1 MSVLVDDFVLGID
14 LGGTKIALATADA
27 NGTILYQQTIATLA
41 SQGAEQAI
49 ARTIASGRDLVE
61 QTRRR
66 LHSRLA
72 GVGIATMGITL
83 DDRVLM
89 APNVPG
95 WDRLA
100 LPSQMQQA
108 FVLDAIRIENDVK
121 AAAFAELRW
130 GALAGVET
138 GLYLNLGTGIAATP
152 VVNGRILRG
161 THGAAGEIAYNL
173 RHLHD
178 EQGFSA
184 GKAPLEEFVGGGA
197 IRERVRLRFGTEA
210 TVEEIFR
217 KATVA
222 PLDPEARAFV
232 EATLTEIAFHLTN
245 MTIALDPERVVIGG
259 GLMRSKALILPRL
272 AAHIRRF
279 VPFPPQVEGAHFSHD
294 AGIMGAIA
302 LAIP

>member
-1 MSVLVDDFVLGID
+1 MSVLADEFVLGID

-27 NGTILYQQTIATLA
+27 NGKLLSQQTIATLA

-61 QTRRR
+61 QTQKQW
-66 LHSRLA
+66 HGRLA
-72 GVGIATMGITL
+72 CVGVATMGITL
-83 DDRVLM
+83 DDGVLM

-95 WDRLA
+95 WDQLT
-100 LPSQMQQA
+100 LPSRLRQA
-108 FVLDAIRIENDVK
+108 FALDMILIENDVK
-121 AAAFAELRW
+121 AAALAELRW
-130 GALAGVET
+130 GALAGIDT
-138 GLYLNLGTGIAATP
+138 GIYLNLGTGIAATL
-152 VVNGRILRG
+152 VANGHILRG
-161 THGAAGEIAYNL
+161 KHGAAGEIAYNL

-197 IRERVRLRFGTEA
+197 IRERVRLQFGVEA
-210 TVEEIFR
+210 TVEKIFH

-222 PLDPEARAFV
+222 PLDAEARAFV

-245 MTIALDPERVVIGG
+245 MTIVLDPERVVIGG

-272 AAHIRRF
+272 EAHIRRF
-279 VPFPPQVEGAHFSHD
+279 VPFPPQVESAHFSHD

-302 LAIP
+302 LAIQ

>member
-1 MSVLVDDFVLGID
+1 MDGHVDDFVLGMD
-14 LGGTKIALATADA
+14 LGGTKIALATADV
-27 NGTILYQQTIATLA
+27 NGTVLYQQTIATLA

-49 ARTIASGRDLVE
+49 ERTIVSGRGLIALT
-61 QTRRR
+61 QKRQW
-66 LHSRLA
+66 SRLV
-72 GVGIATMGITL
+72 GVGVATMGITL

-95 WDRLA
+95 WDRLE
-100 LPSQMQQA
+100 LPSQLRQA
-108 FVLDAIRIENDVK
+108 FSLDAIRIENDVK
-121 AAAFAELRW
+121 AAASAELRW

-138 GLYLNLGTGIAATP
+138 GLYLNLGTGIAATL

-161 THGAAGEIAYNL
+161 THGAAGEMAYNL

-197 IRERVRLRFGTEA
+197 MRERVRLQFGPEA
-210 TVEEIFR
+210 TVGEIFR
-217 KATVA
+217 KAATA
-222 PLDPEARAFV
+222 PPDPEACAFV

-245 MTIALDPERVVIGG
+245 MTIVLDPERVVIGG

-272 AAHIRRF
+272 AAHIKRF
-279 VPFPPQVEGAHFSHD
+279 VPFPPLVEEAHFSHD

-302 LAIP
+302 LALP

>member
-1 MSVLVDDFVLGID
+1 MSVPVDDFVLGID
-14 LGGTKIALATADA
+14 LGGTKIALATADT
-27 NGTILYQQTIATLA
+27 NGTILYRQTIATLA

-49 ARTIASGRDLVE
+49 ERTIASGRDLVE
-61 QTRRR
+61 QTQRRW
-66 LHSRLA
+66 HGRLA

-89 APNVPG
+89 VPNVPG

-121 AAAFAELRW
+121 AAACAELRW

-138 GLYLNLGTGIAATP
+138 GLYLNLGTGIAATL
-152 VVNGRILRG
+152 VVNGRILHG

-197 IRERVRLRFGTEA
+197 IRERVRLRFGAES

-217 KATVA
+217 KATAA

-279 VPFPPQVEGAHFSHD
+279 VPFPPQVEEAHFSHD
-294 AGIMGAIA
+294 AGIRGAIA
-302 LAIP
+302 LAIH